1 MTQRIAI
8 ATSAG
13 YAELH
18 PDERPL
24 LDALRAAGLDPVV
37 EVWTD
42 PSVTWSA
49 YDAVLLRTV
58 WDYFLRYAEFTEW
71 LALLDK
77 SGVPVLN
84 DTEQVRWNSDKQY
97 LLELREKGVAI
108 VPSQVA
114 AGACL
119 REVVA
124 GLTGQEI
131 VIKPTV
137 SGNALHTV
145 RALAGSPELDQALA
159 ELPDLVY
166 LVQPFLPEIQSAGEW
181 SLLFF
186 DGEFSH
192 AVVKRPAAGDYR
204 VQESYGGQVIP
215 TDPPADVL
223 ATAQAALSASGPT
236 PLYARVDGVV
246 VNGRFLLM
254 EIELI
259 EPYLFLPQSPT
270 AATHLATALATALAT
285 RLTSKTS

>member
-1 MTQRIAI
+1 MTKRIAL
-8 ATSAG
+8 ATSAEL
-13 YAELH
+13 AELH
-18 PDERPL
+18 PDDRPL
-24 LDALRAAGLDPVV
+24 LDALRAHDLEPVV

-42 PSVTWSA
+42 PSVDWSA

-58 WDYFLRYAEFTEW
+58 WDYFLLYAEFTEW
-71 LALLDK
+71 LAQLDK
-77 SGVPVLN
+77 AGVPVLN
-84 DTEQVRWNSDKQY
+84 DTGLVRWNSDKQY
-97 LLELREKGVAI
+97 LLELRERGVSI

-124 GLTGQEI
+124 GLTGTQI

-145 RALAGSPELDQALA
+145 RGVAGSPELEQALA

-166 LVQPFLPEIQSAGEW
+166 LVQPFVPEIQSAGEW

-192 AVVKRPAAGDYR
+192 AVVKRPADGDYR
-204 VQESYGGQVIP
+204 VQEFYGGQ
-215 TDPPADVL
+215 TALTEPPAAVLESARAAL
-223 ATAQAALSASGPT
+223 ATAGQAPV
-236 PLYARVDGVV
+236 YARVDGVV
-246 VNGRFLLM
+246 VNDRFLLM

-259 EPYLFLPQSPT
+259 EPYLFFPQSP
-270 AATHLATALATALAT
+270 AAVGKLAAAVAR
-285 RLTSKTS
+285 RL